1 MSEMASAASAGGSTP
16 AASTGAASSA
26 SASTSS
32 GPSNR
37 QTTTPTTGARATA
50 NGSQSTPQ
58 NINPNA
64 QGLNKPSTED
74 QAASETPQPT
84 TNEPRRL
91 GDQDLDALVTVK
103 INGKTQDLPL
113 KEVIK
118 LQQLEQASHEKM
130 RQAAEAQRRAQEL
143 LQLDIDKFAQIRGL
157 DLDSLAEERLA
168 KKYELMQMTP
178 EQRRLHELESKE
190 AERQTQQKQAAEK
203 IIGEIKSLT
212 NGELPPGID
221 KASPE
226 QLQAYLDQ
234 TKQVAQMVEQN
245 IEREFIDA
253 WKETGLPKSKYFGS
267 LMAFHMMN
275 SKNTDGTPLQAA
287 QAASKVKQEFFGS
300 TREIAGQMDAKAIHD
315 WLGKDIIDKLRDYDV
330 QRVTAHQAASSMPQ
344 RSPGV
349 EPASNQKKQYV
360 NQMEWRKA
368 MGLE

>member
-1 MSEMASAASAGGSTP
+1 MSEMASAGTVATSAPST
-16 AASTGAASSA
+16 AGVSSG

-32 GPSNR
+32 GPSKSP
-37 QTTTPTTGARATA
+37 QSTQPTGARATA
-50 NGSQSTPQ
+50 TGAQNTPQ
-58 NINPNA
+58 NVNPNA
-64 QGLNKPSTED
+64 QGLNKPNTEA
-74 QAASETPQPT
+74 QAASETEKPT
-84 TNEPRRL
+84 TPEPRRL

-130 RQAAEAQRRAQEL
+130 RQAAEAQRRANEL
-143 LQLDIDKFAQIRGL
+143 MQLDIDKFAQLRGL

-178 EQRRLHELESKE
+178 EQRRLHELEAKE
-190 AERQTQQKQAAEK
+190 SQRQAQQKQVSEK
-203 IIGEIKSLT
+203 ILGEIKALT
-212 NGELPPGID
+212 NGELPQGID
-221 KASPE
+221 KATPE
-226 QLQAYLDQ
+226 QLQAYLEQ

-245 IEREFIDA
+245 IEREFTDA

-275 SKNTDGTPLQAA
+275 SKNPDGTPLQAA
-287 QAASKVKQEFFGS
+287 QAASKVKQEFFGN

-315 WLGKDIIDKLRDYDV
+315 WLGKEVIDKLREYDV

-344 RSPGV
+344 RSPAA
-349 EPASNQKKQYV
+349 EAASNQKKQYV